1 MSSNSSARTRLAR
14 RALAAYVPLEA
25 AAALALRSP
34 HTAVKGDRYSKHTI
48 FAVNGAASALALRL
62 ADSNQ
67 AAREGL
73 PLSKGRAICG
83 VCTMLAGAGFR
94 LWSGLTLGRHFTT
107 DVAVLEDHRIIEKG
121 PYRLVRHP
129 SYTGAVLA
137 GVGFGIL
144 LGSRAGLAAAVLPS
158 IAVFGYRTYLE
169 EQLLQRELGEKYAAY
184 SQRVPKRLIPLL
196 F

>member
-1 MSSNSSARTRLAR
+1 MSRRSSTRTRLAR

-25 AAALALRSP
+25 AASLALRSP
-34 HTAVKGDRYSKHTI
+34 PSAAKGDRYSKQTI

-67 AAREGL
+67 AAIEGR
-73 PLSKGRAICG
+73 PVSKVRALCG
-83 VCTMLAGAGFR
+83 VSTMLAGAGLR
-94 LWSGLTLGRHFTT
+94 LWSGLTLGRRFTT
-107 DVAVLEDHRIIEKG
+107 DVAVLEDHEIIEKG

-144 LGSRAGLAAAVLPS
+144 LGNQAGFVAAIVPS
-158 IAVFGYRTYLE
+158 IAVFGYRTYIE
-169 EQLLQRELGEKYAAY
+169 EQLLHHELGEEYAAY
-184 SQRVPKRLIPLL
+184 IRRVPKRFLPYV